1 MKMRGDHLMGTR
13 WLLLKDDSCDRFELP
28 MEPEPRPNQTLPK
41 IASLGRPLPLLQF
54 FLYFTLK
61 LRAPKLCLRV
71 TEPLHLYFPMWLLW
85 LDLLFLPFS
94 MNHLFD

>member
-61 LRAPKLCLRV
+61 LRAPKLCKAVFPNVV
-71 TEPLHLYFPMWLLW
+71 TLVGSPFLAFLHESSL
-85 LDLLFLPFS
+85 
-94 MNHLFD
+94 